1 MENRER
7 FFCHHCQNAVPL
19 EGSPGRRDE
28 CPHCAAE
35 LHVCR
40 NCGLFDPRLSRGCR
54 EPQADEVRELER
66 ANFCGFFIFREGKP
80 QGGDGPTERDRAR
93 AAFEALFRK

>member
-1 MENRER
+1 METAPR
-7 FFCHHCQNAVPL
+7 FYCTHCRNPLAL

-35 LHVCR
+35 LHACV
-40 NCGLFDPRLSRGCR
+40 NCGLYDARLSRGCR
-54 EPQADEVRELER
+54 EPQADEVRDVER
-66 ANFCGFFIFREGKP
+66 ANFCGFFLFREGRP
-80 QGGDGPTERDRAR
+80 AGDGPSERDKAV